1 MRSYRA
7 RLLTPEGPESVRWCD
22 DAVVRVDENGRIVG
36 VGHHDGGPVDED
48 LRPGVLLPGFVDG
61 HVHYA
66 QARIVGS
73 ATGPLLDWLE
83 RTVFPEER
91 LFADPR
97 HAEQV
102 AEIFARRLAAAGTTF
117 AFVYGPVHAEA
128 ADTLFRTLDRRGL
141 RAVVG
146 PVLMDAHCPEA
157 LCRPPEVA
165 LRDMAALAD
174 RWHGHDGRLEVAV
187 IPRFALSCTSRM
199 LEGAAALA
207 RDRGLWVSTHL
218 SENPD
223 EVELACRRFGA
234 PDYLTV
240 YERAGLLHQRALF
253 AHCVHLDA
261 AEWDRFAAAGAVV
274 AHCPDSNDF
283 LGSGGM
289 SPAEPLA
296 RDIPVAVGSDVGAG
310 RSFRIPRILSS
321 AYDNGLRRGVP
332 LDPRRLLWW
341 GTRGGAS
348 ALGQDRIGAIEE
360 GFDADMVLFEVPP
373 WAEDASSVLASVI
386 FDHDA
391 PPPLRTWVRG
401 RVVWARSDAP
411 PPAS

>member
-7 RLLTPEGPESVRWCD
+7 RLLTPLGPEEVLWCD
-22 DAVVRVDENGRIVG
+22 DAVVRVEAGRITG
-36 VGHHDGGPVDED
+36 VAPWDGGPVDED
-48 LRPGVLLPGFVDG
+48 LRPGVLLPGFVDA
-61 HVHYA
+61 HVHYP

-73 ATGPLLDWLE
+73 ATGPLLDWLD

-91 LFADPR
+91 RFADPV
-97 HAEQV
+97 HAAQV
-102 AEIFARRLAAAGTTF
+102 ADHFAARLASAGTTM
-117 AFVYGPVHAEA
+117 AFVYGSVHADA
-128 ADTLFRTLDRRGL
+128 TDALLRVLDRRGL
-141 RAVVG
+141 RAIVG

-165 LRDMAALAD
+165 LRDLAALAD

-187 IPRFALSCTSRM
+187 IPRFALSCTQAM

-240 YERAGLLHQRALF
+240 YERAGLLHDRALF
-253 AHCVHLDA
+253 AHCVHLDE
-261 AEWDRFAAAGAVV
+261 AEWDRFAAAGAAV

-283 LGSGGM
+283 LGSGSM
-289 SPAEPLA
+289 PPAAPLA
-296 RDIPVAVGSDVGAG
+296 RGVPVSVGSDVGAG

-321 AYDNGLRRGVP
+321 AYDNGLRQGVS

-341 GTRGGAS
+341 GTRGGAA
-348 ALGQDRIGAIEE
+348 ALGQDRIGSIEP
-360 GFDADMVLFEVPP
+360 GFDADMVLLELPP
-373 WAEDASSVLASVI
+373 WADDARAALASVI

-391 PPPLRTWVRG
+391 PLPLHTWVRG
-401 RVVWARSDAP
+401 RTVWARSDAP
-411 PPAS
+411 AAVS